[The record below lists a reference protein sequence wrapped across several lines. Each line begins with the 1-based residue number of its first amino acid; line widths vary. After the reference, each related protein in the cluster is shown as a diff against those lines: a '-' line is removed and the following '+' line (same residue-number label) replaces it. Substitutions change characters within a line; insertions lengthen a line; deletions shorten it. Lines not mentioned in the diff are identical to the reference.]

1 MVKLKKL
8 LSWSNLALIIIISLL
23 TFKTLD
29 LKLYD
34 NPRKIIESDVGNYY
48 AYLPLTF
55 IFDQLDYKFDGP
67 TFKIIKPYLYSAPVD
82 NGQRVNPCTMGMS
95 IAYSPFF
102 FAAHYSLKALG
113 RPTTGFSEA
122 YRLAILFAC
131 LFYALI
137 AIILLKRILEKIFND
152 QTTALTITT
161 LILATNLLY
170 YLIYEPGMT
179 HAFNFSFG
187 VFFLYLTI
195 KWHEKPGILNSI
207 GIGFFTGLIALIRP
221 TDIII
226 VLIFILWKVR
236 SFSTLKDN
244 ILTFLK
250 KWYLILIIIASAVLV
265 WVPQM
270 IYWHHFTDHYLY
282 NPYKGMGFKF
292 FFNNPQFLISLFSYR
307 KGWLLYTPVMLM
319 IFPGFVVLYRK
330 YREYFWP
337 VFIYFIFNLWIIASW
352 CLPWY
357 GGSYGHRAFIAS
369 YGIMMI
375 PIAAVFSAIFSKKK
389 ILNLVTG
396 ILIAFIFIYHNF
408 FQLQQYKYGAI
419 HFVSMTKEAY
429 WDSFG
434 HKHPSQRFGY
444 LLAFPNYDSAKMGI
458 YPKDKIN
465 PLYTEDQNYD
475 TAFSRILSQYYADIQ
490 NDTTFKSQLTKEA
503 ALNNTS
509 LDDLTKSKARVK
521 LSEMINKKIIT
532 IKKDH
537 Q

>member
-1 MVKLKKL
+1 MAKLKKL
-8 LSWSNLALIIIISLL
+8 LSWSNLSLIIIFSILA
-23 TFKTLD
+23 FKTLD
-29 LKLYD
+29 LKLYN

-82 NGQRVNPCTMGMS
+82 NGKRINPTTMGMS

-102 FAAHYSLKALG
+102 FAAHFSLKALG
-113 RPTTGFSEA
+113 RPATGFSEA

-131 LFYALI
+131 LFYVILSLFLLKK
-137 AIILLKRILEKIFND
+137 ILLKIFGD
-152 QTTALTITT
+152 PATALALTT
-161 LILATNLLY
+161 LVLATNLFY
-170 YLIYEPGMT
+170 YMIFEPGMT

-187 VFFLYLTI
+187 VFFLYFTI
-195 KWHEKPGILNSI
+195 KWHEKPGILNSV
-207 GIGFFTGLIALIRP
+207 GAGFFTGLIALIRP

-226 VLIFILWKVR
+226 ILIFILWKVR
-236 SFSTLKDN
+236 SFSTLKYN
-244 ILTFLK
+244 MLLFFK
-250 KWYLILIIIASAVLV
+250 NWYLILIIIVSAILV

-270 IYWHHFTDHYLY
+270 IYWHHFTDHYFY
-282 NPYKGMGFKF
+282 NPYKGMGFRF
-292 FFNNPQFLISLFSYR
+292 FFNNPQFLITLFSYR

-319 IFPGFVVLYRK
+319 IFPGFVFLYRK
-330 YREYFWP
+330 YRDYFWP
-337 VFIYFIFNLWIIASW
+337 VLIYFIFNVWIISSW

-369 YGIMMI
+369 YGIMII
-375 PIAAVFSAIFSKKK
+375 PIAALYSAIFSKKK

-396 ILIAFIFIYHNF
+396 VLIAFIFIYHNF

-434 HKHPSQRFGY
+434 HKHPSKRFGY
-444 LLAFPNYDSAKMGI
+444 LLAFPNYDSAKAGI

-465 PLYTEDQNYD
+465 PLYTEDQHYD
-475 TAFSRILSQYYADIQ
+475 TALIIITRHYFEDLQKDSVYR
-490 NDTTFKSQLTKEA
+490 KQLAKEA
-503 ALNNTS
+503 LTNNIG
-509 LDDLTKSKARVK
+509 LDDLVKSKAKQK
-521 LSEMINKKIIT
+521 LDQMISDKIIT
-532 IKKDH
+532 IKKVH
-537 Q
+537 